1 MNRTM
6 IPKGHTPLAS
16 REGRLDPFFALQRG
30 INRMFDDL
38 WHGFDAPAVFTG
50 HRFPTLEVR
59 DEDKTV
65 SVVAELPGL
74 EPADVE
80 LSLHDGILTLKGE
93 KKTESEEKTDRGVV
107 SERWFGH
114 FERSVA
120 VGDVDENA
128 TEAKYENGVLTVTL
142 PKVERPKET
151 GRKIP
156 IAAK

>member
-6 IPKGHTPLAS
+6 IPKGHTPMTA

-38 WHGFDAPAVFTG
+38 WHGFETPAVFAG
-50 HRFPTLEVR
+50 HRFPSLEVR
-59 DEDKTV
+59 DEEKMV
-65 SVVAELPGL
+65 RVIAELPGL
-74 EPADVE
+74 ELDEVE
-80 LSLHDGILTLKGE
+80 LGLHDGILTLKGE
-93 KKTESEEKTDRGVV
+93 KKSETEEKTEHGVV

-114 FERSVA
+114 FERAVS

-156 IAAK
+156 IATK